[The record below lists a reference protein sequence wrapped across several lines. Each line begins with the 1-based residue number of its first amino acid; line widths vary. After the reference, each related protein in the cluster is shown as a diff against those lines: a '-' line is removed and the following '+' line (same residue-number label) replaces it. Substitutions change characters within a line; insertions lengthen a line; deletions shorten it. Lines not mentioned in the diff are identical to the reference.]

1 MKTYFFE
8 SQRAKLRVDNCNY
21 VEALNKFESFKSE
34 MPLLINRRGV
44 AWAKMYSIED
54 SSYSQGQPILVEY
67 HIFTSSTDRW
77 EPVHLSFT
85 DWFNSLYT
93 GNYNTLPRRYAL
105 QIAFEYKKYCAEW
118 GIQENWHQQP
128 HVTRR

>member
-8 SQRAKLRVDNCNY
+8 SQRANLRVDNCNY
-21 VEALNKFESFKSE
+21 AEALKKFETFKSE

-44 AWAKMYSIED
+44 AWAKMYSIDE
-54 SSYSQGQPILVEY
+54 SMNSHGYANLVEY
-67 HIFTSSTDRW
+67 HIFRTSTDKW
-77 EPVHLSFT
+77 ESVHLSFT
-85 DWFNSLYT
+85 DWYNSLYT
-93 GNYNTLPRRYAL
+93 GNYTTLPRRYAL
-105 QIAFEYKKYCAEW
+105 QIAFGYKKYCAEW